1 MSSLGQRVASG
12 PQTRK
17 QARVRL
23 QSGPVWGSRF
33 APSQHMVEAVKVSL
47 SPLTSTVRC
56 QVSPAR
62 AVRTF
67 TPGHG
72 VLLAPREGS
81 PETRCCQESQQHSPG
96 EDALPGIS

>member
-1 MSSLGQRVASG
+1 MSLSA
-12 PQTRK
+12 
-17 QARVRL
+17 
-23 QSGPVWGSRF
+23 
-33 APSQHMVEAVKVSL
+33 

-72 VLLAPREGS
+72 VLLAPRAGS
-81 PETRCCQESQQHSPG
+81 PETRCCQESRQHSPG
-96 EDALPGIS
+96 GDALPGIS